1 MGQRWRKKGRLAQDP
16 PSILLA
22 PSRNSMSN
30 SWPAPAKS
38 KHSPPECTGDVGLE
52 AGATATAVR
61 AAAAAREMETVAA
74 APGETAATV
83 APATA
88 IACVVPAAV
97 APGKPHSSNDNS
109 RWKGRAVLPLPVANT
124 MPPTI
129 TAATEDAATGASTWK
144 THNPMGRRLRVAIEN
159 TARNQRSGLPQ
170 RRAISSTWKPLSS
183 AASPQ
188 QDGS

>member
-1 MGQRWRKKGRLAQDP
+1 
-16 PSILLA
+16 
-22 PSRNSMSN
+22 MSN